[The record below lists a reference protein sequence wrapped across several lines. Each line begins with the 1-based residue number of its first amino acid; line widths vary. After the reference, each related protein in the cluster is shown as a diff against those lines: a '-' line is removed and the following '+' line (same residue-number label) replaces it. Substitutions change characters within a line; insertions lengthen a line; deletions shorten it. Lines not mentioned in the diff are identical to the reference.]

1 MTRLRR
7 IVWIVGLAAAFLAC
21 GLAVL
26 VATTPGTR
34 WLIAAATRASPV
46 VVELSGL
53 DGTLT
58 AGVRVARARI
68 VVGTTTIEGE
78 ALAVDV
84 DWMRSWARRGLVA
97 HRLDVDRLNV
107 MPSTTSPRQGAI
119 EISRPS
125 LPVPIEFDRLRV
137 GSLVSEALPPD
148 YRPAVEA
155 TSVSLDDRWTVDRF
169 SLESAALVLT
179 GRLDVDRDGTIAGD
193 FDWRTTDTETA
204 GRVQLGGGL
213 GRILARIDTTAPLVL
228 QAEAALALAGREV
241 PLLTVEV
248 APQDVAFEAAVVTGL
263 EGRAEIALGLVPH
276 LEARVGVA
284 SGEWE
289 GRSIAAA
296 SLDVGGTLDD
306 FRGDGAWE
314 MRAEGVG
321 EARVRARFTGTRA
334 ALLLESAEVLTPQGR
349 ADVTGRVSLA
359 PLALALRAD
368 LDGVDPAYWMP
379 WLRGTLSGAVD
390 VEYQP
395 DRLHLRA
402 PSITGSLNGAPLE
415 LVADVRYLMGAWTV
429 EELRLHAGE
438 NRVDTSFEWA
448 NERVEGHGRLD
459 LPAVAMLYPQI
470 EGRVSGEFSFSGAT
484 ASPTFAARID
494 VPRLA
499 WQGVAIEAGHLRVEA
514 DAGRV
519 QRLDVDAKRIAR
531 GTVAAE
537 RVEIRASGR
546 IDAEAVA
553 LAGTLTGEIEETPVR
568 MALGGEYRDGGLS
581 ASLARGAELGAD
593 DLAIRLDRD
602 VAIAWRETGAWSVV
616 AHCWER
622 ARDSGR
628 LCVDAANEARVV
640 GRLESLPV
648 ALVAAFLPGL
658 PDLAG
663 SLVGAFDVALS
674 PAVRG
679 SATLR
684 TEGLALRD
692 LGVKDDA
699 TADVALADIDL
710 RLSLDADRAR
720 LTGTVQGT
728 EHGTIA
734 TDLSLDGLS
743 TDGVLAGEIR
753 VEISDVARLAQ
764 FSRRIGTIGG
774 SANGRLSLSGTLG
787 APAVTGEVAFTGGHI
802 VLVDPHFE
810 LSDLSIAL
818 TANSLDRLE
827 IAGAATGGAGPVRL
841 SGQLENP
848 LTETRH
854 LTLAFTSE
862 GLDLTIPEG
871 EIRAKTDLSLEWHP
885 GAFDLSGQI
894 DVPRARI
901 ELEALPQASVRRSPD
916 VVVVDREIAPPQVTR
931 LAIDVRVALGK
942 DVRFEGFGLDTRLTG
957 RLRLRET
964 RDGAVRL
971 NGTLNLVDGT
981 FTVFG
986 QTLTIERGRLSY
998 AGPIDSPTIDARAVR
1013 KIDRDGATVVAG
1025 VNISG
1030 RAQAIESTLFST
1042 PPMPDSQVL
1051 SYLVAGRPLDE
1062 ATSEEGS
1069 DMSGAAI
1076 ALGLKGAAPV
1086 VDEIRNAVGL
1096 EELTAKGG
1104 GEELSLIAGKRISK
1118 TVFVRYTYQTFTRM
1132 SALLV
1137 ELALT
1142 DRLRVEATAAEA
1154 PSMDL
1159 MYRVGRGE

>member
-1 MTRLRR
+1 VTRLRR
-7 IVWIVGLAAAFLAC
+7 TVWIVRLSAALVAC
-21 GLAVL
+21 MLAVL

-34 WLIAAATRASPV
+34 WLVAVATRASPV
-46 VVELSGL
+46 VVEISGI
-53 DGTLT
+53 DGTLI
-58 AGVRVARARI
+58 AGVRAARARV
-68 VVGTTTIEGE
+68 VVGATTIEGE
-78 ALAVDV
+78 ALAMDV
-84 DWMRSWARRGLVA
+84 DWMRSWARRGLVGR
-97 HRLDVDRLNV
+97 RLDVDRLSV
-107 MPSTTSPRQGAI
+107 MQATTSPRQGKI
-119 EISRPS
+119 EISLPS
-125 LPVPIEFDRLRV
+125 LPFPIELDRLRV
-137 GSLVSEALPPD
+137 GKIESEVVPPD
-148 YRPAVEA
+148 YRPGVEA
-155 TSVSLDDRWTVDRF
+155 SSLSLDERWSVDRF
-169 SLESAALVLT
+169 SLEAPALVLS
-179 GRLDVDRDGTIAGD
+179 GRLDVDRDGRIGGEV
-193 FDWRTTDTETA
+193 DWRTTGMEMA
-204 GRVQLGGGL
+204 GRVRLGGGL
-213 GRILARIDTTAPLVL
+213 DRILARIDSAAPLVL
-228 QAEAALALAGREV
+228 QADAALALAGREV

-248 APQDVAFEAAVVTGL
+248 APQDVAYDTAVVNGL
-263 EGRAEIALGLVPH
+263 EGRAEVTLGALPRLD
-276 LEARVGVA
+276 ARVQIAAGD
-284 SGEWE
+284 WE
-289 GRSIAAA
+289 GRSITAA

-349 ADVTGRVSLA
+349 ADVTGRMSFA
-359 PLALALRAD
+359 PLTLALRAD
-368 LDGVDPAYWMP
+368 LDGVDPAYWVP

-395 DRLHLRA
+395 DHLHLLA
-402 PSITGSLNGAPLE
+402 PSITGSLNGAPLA
-415 LVADVRYLMGAWTV
+415 LMADVRHRAGAWTV

-438 NRVDTSFEWA
+438 NRVDASFEWA
-448 NERVEGHGRLD
+448 SEGIEGRGRLN
-459 LPAVAMLYPQI
+459 LPDVAMLYPQI
-470 EGRVSGEFSFSGAT
+470 EGQVSGEFSFSGTT
-484 ASPTFAARID
+484 ASPTFAARFD

-499 WQGVAIEAGHLRVEA
+499 WQGVEIEAGHLRVEA

-519 QRLDVDAKRIAR
+519 RSLDIDATRMAQ

-537 RVEIRASGR
+537 GVEVRARGR
-546 IDAEAVA
+546 LDAEAVA
-553 LAGTLTGEIEETPVR
+553 LAGTLAGRIEEAPVR
-568 MALGGEYRDGGLS
+568 MALRGEYRSGILS

-602 VAIAWRETGAWSVV
+602 VAIAWRETGAWSVA

-628 LCVDAANEARVV
+628 LCVDTADGARVA
-640 GRLESLPV
+640 GRLEALPV
-648 ALVAAFLPGL
+648 ALVAALLPGL

-663 SLVGAFDVALS
+663 GIVGEFDVAVS
-674 PAVRG
+674 PDVRG

-710 RLSLDADRAR
+710 RLALDADRAR

-728 EHGTIA
+728 EHGTVA
-734 TDLSLDGLS
+734 TDVSLEGLS

-753 VEISDVARLAQ
+753 VEIADVSRLAQ

-774 SANGRLSLSGTLG
+774 SANGRIALSGTLG
-787 APAVTGEVAFTGGHI
+787 APAVTGELAFTGGHV

-810 LSDLSIAL
+810 LSELAIAL
-818 TANSLDRLE
+818 TANSLDHVE
-827 IAGAATGGAGPVRL
+827 IAGSATGGAGPVRL
-841 SGQLENP
+841 SGQLLDP

-854 LTLAFTSE
+854 LTLTFASE

-871 EIRAKTDLSLEWHP
+871 EIRAKTDLALEWRP

-901 ELEALPQASVRRSPD
+901 ELETLPESSVRRSPD
-916 VVVVDREIAPPQVTR
+916 VVVVDREIARPQITR

-998 AGPIDSPTIDARAVR
+998 AGPLDSPSIDARAVR
-1013 KIDRDGATVVAG
+1013 RIERDGATVVAG

-1104 GEELSLIAGKRISK
+1104 GEELALIAGKRISK